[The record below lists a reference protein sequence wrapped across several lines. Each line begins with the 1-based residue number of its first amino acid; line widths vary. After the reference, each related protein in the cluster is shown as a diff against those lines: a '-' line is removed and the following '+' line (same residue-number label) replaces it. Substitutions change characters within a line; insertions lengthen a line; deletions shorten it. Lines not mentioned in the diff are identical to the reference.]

1 MNGTQENQIARPVFE
16 LAASPHFSVWL
27 ASLVSSL
34 VFTTYQAGKVFFI
47 GLQPSGRLS
56 IFERT
61 LERVMGLSASTST
74 LHLSTLY

>member
-27 ASLVSSL
+27 ASLV
-34 VFTTYQAGKVFFI
+34 FMTYQAGKVFFN

-61 LERVMGLSASTST
+61 LERVMGFSASTST